1 MLAGSKVHIS
11 LSSVFIVE
19 FEGIFVQWY
28 EIEQLSKIFF
38 KKKSFSSLK
47 PTAINEEWLGS

>member
-1 MLAGSKVHIS
+1 MPAGSKVHIS

-28 EIEQLSKIFF
+28 KIEQLSKIFF
-38 KKKSFSSLK
+38 KKKYFSSLK